1 MKLPIPGSITQ
12 ARANILGQGI
22 QQTNRYA
29 MLYPPISGDLLY
41 PYNITLPG
49 LGYDFID
56 HSIWSI
62 QRKIPFR
69 KTFTDVEVTFIVGNS
84 NYKNMISWWSGLI
97 TSVRGGNNTSSSQ
110 QGQGQDLTEFAAQNG
125 VSPSAVEQV
134 GPPTSAAGDPFVAAG
149 GVITEFLTSVTDP
162 VTNNVEGFV
171 KGSGGA
177 TNYMDEIYYDTLTI
191 QLLNEQYDTPVA
203 RSTIM
208 FEEAYVS
215 QIAQVNLTSVETG
228 YSPFKVFFKFANLIT
243 Y

>member
-1 MKLPIPGSITQ
+1 MKFPIPGSITQ
-12 ARANILGQGI
+12 ARANILSEGI

-29 MLYPPISGDLLY
+29 MFYPPISNDLLY

-62 QRKIPFR
+62 PRKIPFR

-97 TSVRGGNNTSSSQ
+97 TSVRGGNNTGGGQ
-110 QGQGQDLTEFAAQNG
+110 QGKGENLTEFAAQNG
-125 VSPSAVEQV
+125 VSPSAVEQ
-134 GPPTSAAGDPFVAAG
+134 PDTPAGAVEA
-149 GVITEFLTSVTDP
+149 ITEFLSKAGEA

-177 TNYMDEIYYDTLTI
+177 TNYMDKIYYDTLTI

-203 RSTIM
+203 RSTLM
-208 FEEAYVS
+208 FEEAYIS

>member
-1 MKLPIPGSITQ
+1 MKFPIPGTITQ

-22 QQTNRYA
+22 QQTNRYSMFYA
-29 MLYPPISGDLLY
+29 PMSSDLLY
-41 PYNITLPG
+41 PYNVTLPG

-62 QRKIPFR
+62 PRKIPFR

-84 NYKNMISWWSGLI
+84 NYKNTISWWSGLI
-97 TSVRGGNNTSSSQ
+97 TSVRGGNNTDGN
-110 QGQGQDLTEFAAQNG
+110 GQGGQGEDLTEFAAKNG
-125 VSPSAVEQV
+125 VSPSAVEQ
-134 GPPTSAAGDPFVAAG
+134 PTTPSSTVDAIKD
-149 GVITEFLTSVTDP
+149 FLTKATDP

-177 TNYMDEIYYDTLTI
+177 TNYMDKIYYDTLTI
-191 QLLNEQYDTPVA
+191 QLLSEQYDTPVA
-203 RSTIM
+203 RSTLV
-208 FEEAYVS
+208 FEEAYIS

-228 YSPFKVFFKFANLIT
+228 YSPFKIFFKFANLIT